1 MQDAFPPPAG
11 REHEQIGM
19 RAPKRDDVL
28 AAADSVGEG
37 DPEWIPPGNTYV
49 AYFTIDR
56 PPPESSLRNLLMIQL
71 AKKPSFGK
79 QRLNKPLT

>member
-1 MQDAFPPPAG
+1 MQAAFPPPSG

-49 AYFTIDR
+49 AYFTIDG
-56 PPPESSLRNLLMIQL
+56 P
-71 AKKPSFGK
+71 
-79 QRLNKPLT
+79 QRDDIKGLIDDTVGQETRRALDG